1 MGSNFNANVTAG
13 YAFTEDANGYV
24 QLTKDR
30 LNLLGKPTVTVPI
43 NEDYLPVVAFSVGAE
58 DANAISITIN
68 INSINANAI
77 AGRFLA
83 HAWISD
89 DAGGGESA
97 VTPDGA
103 TTWTTGTQLASVTT
117 KKRWLAIT
125 SAAGEAVL
133 SITHSAAQTWYI
145 NVEIDG
151 RVWTS
156 EAIAFT

>member
-77 AGRFLA
+77 AVRFLL
-83 HAWISD
+83 HAWLSD
-89 DAGGGESA
+89 DAGGIETATG
-97 VTPDGA
+97 PDGA
-103 TTWTTGTQLASVTT
+103 VSWTTGAQLESITT
-117 KKRWLAIT
+117 KKRWTAIT
-125 SAAGEAVL
+125 SAAGEAAL
-133 SITHSAAQTWYI
+133 SLTESTAKTWYL